1 MEPDTLA
8 GYAALVTAA
17 VGLVGASGTGIWK
30 LIARADRRREK
41 QEALLIP
48 TLRRQIEAKDAELSK
63 KERENRRLRH
73 IIDIIHGDAEKW
85 REQLI
90 RNDID
95 PEPADWS
102 AYPPEEGTL

>member
-1 MEPDTLA
+1 MDSNTLA
-8 GYAALVTAA
+8 GYAALITAA
-17 VGLVGASGTGIWK
+17 VGLIGAIGTGIWK

-48 TLRRQIEAKDAELSK
+48 TLRKQIEAKDAEIARK
-63 KERENRRLRH
+63 DRELRRLR
-73 IIDIIHGDAEKW
+73 IINDIVRADAEKW

-102 AYPPEEGTL
+102 VYPPEEVTL